1 MSKMMTYGEA
11 IREAMSIRMREN
23 PNVILFG
30 EDVGAFGGCF
40 FCSSTDHLCFA
51 NFFGHFIVNCS
62 NIRVNGI
69 LLKTPV

>member
-40 FCSSTDHLCFA
+40 GVKVPQGAEYFIS
-51 NFFGHFIVNCS
+51 GHTGFDE
-62 NIRVNGI
+62 
-69 LLKTPV
+69 